1 MSNDDTFFGGGK
13 GDRTILRPSPGGKR
27 DSSPTPGKP
36 RPQGQAGRSDLVA
49 GRIAGVGASDIN
61 ALLSAATP
69 LLTLA
74 TELRN
79 TANHPDPDG
88 LFTHVSHEVTNFEV
102 VARKGGASPEGVLAG
117 RYILCTFLDEIVL
130 STPWGNQSSWINR
143 TLLNSFHNE
152 GWGGEKFYQI
162 LDRLLQEPHRN
173 IDLLELQYACLA
185 LGFEGKLR
193 VQDGGHAELD
203 RIQTNLY
210 SIIRNFRGEFETDL
224 SPRWEGVQDRRTPLA
239 RYVPLWVVGAV
250 AVGVLAVLYFGF
262 LVSLNAKSDPVAIQI
277 GSLGRN
283 VTPIVEREAY
293 VAEQRVTLRDLLDRE
308 ISDGVLDIREEGGAS
323 TVVLKG
329 DGLFDSGS
337 DVVRRTQV
345 PVIQAVATALGQIP
359 GQILITGHTD
369 DRPIRSIRFPS
380 NWHLSKHRAEAVRN
394 ILAQTVDPARLLAEP
409 RSSNEP
415 VVSNNSPE
423 NRAIN
428 RRVEITLF
436 PAPGRQ

>member
-1 MSNDDTFFGGGK
+1 MSNDDTFFGSGK

-27 DSSPTPGKP
+27 DTSPTPGRP
-36 RPQGQAGRSDLVA
+36 RPQRQSGLVA
-49 GRIAGVGASDIN
+49 GQIAGVGASDVN

-79 TANHPDPDG
+79 TARHPDPDG
-88 LFTHVSHEVTNFEV
+88 LFTHVSHEITNFEV

-130 STPWGNQSSWINR
+130 GTPWGNQSTWVNR
-143 TLLNSFHNE
+143 TLLNAFHNE

-173 IDLLELQYACLA
+173 VDLLELQYTCLA

-193 VQDGGHAELD
+193 VQDSGRSELE

-210 SIIRNFRGEFETDL
+210 STIRGLRGEFEIDL
-224 SPRWEGVQDRRTPLA
+224 SPRWEGVQDKRTPLA

-250 AVGVLAVLYFGF
+250 AFGALALLYSGF
-262 LVSLNAKSDPVAIQI
+262 LISLNAKSDPVAIEI

-283 VTPIVEREAY
+283 IAPIVDREAY
-293 VAEQRVTLRDLLDRE
+293 VAEQRVTLRYLLNQE
-308 ISDGVLDIREEGGAS
+308 IRDGILAVREEGGAS

-337 DVVRRTQV
+337 DVVRPGQV
-345 PVIQAVATALGQIP
+345 PVIRAVASALAQIP
-359 GQILITGHTD
+359 GQVLITGHTD

-380 NWHLSKHRAEAVRN
+380 NWHLSKHRADAVRA
-394 ILAQTVDPARLLAEP
+394 ILAQSVDPTRLLAEP

-415 VVSNNSPE
+415 IVSNDTPE

-436 PAPGRQ
+436 PVPGRQ

>member
-79 TANHPDPDG
+79 TASHPDPEG
-88 LFTHVSHEVTNFEV
+88 LFTHVSHEVSNFE
-102 VARKGGASPEGVLAG
+102 
-117 RYILCTFLDEIVL
+117 EIVL

-210 SIIRNFRGEFETDL
+210 GIIRNFRGEFETDL

-262 LVSLNAKSDPVAIQI
+262 LVLLNDKSDPVAIQI

-283 VTPIVEREAY
+283 VKPIVEREAY

-415 VVSNNSPE
+415 IVSNNSPE

>member
-1 MSNDDTFFGGGK
+1 MSNDDTFFGSGK

-27 DSSPTPGKP
+27 DSSPTPGRP
-36 RPQGQAGRSDLVA
+36 RPQGQAGRGDLVA
-49 GRIAGVGASDIN
+49 GGIAGVGASDVN

-79 TANHPDPDG
+79 TATHSDPDG
-88 LFTHVSHEVTNFEV
+88 LFTHISHEITNFEV
-102 VARKGGASPEGVLAG
+102 TARKGGASPEGILAG
-117 RYILCTFLDEIVL
+117 RYVLCTFLDEIVL
-130 STPWGNQSSWINR
+130 STPWGNQSSWISR
-143 TLLNSFHNE
+143 TLLNAFHNE

-162 LDRLLQEPHRN
+162 LDRLLQEPNRN

-193 VQDGGHAELD
+193 VQKGGRSELD
-203 RIQTNLY
+203 RIQSNLY
-210 SIIRNFRGEFETDL
+210 DIIRNLRGEFEADL
-224 SPRWEGVQDRRTPLA
+224 SPRWEGVRDRRTPLA

-250 AVGVLAVLYFGF
+250 AFGALAILYFGF
-262 LVSLNAKSDPVAIQI
+262 IVSLNAKSDPVAISI

-283 VTPIVEREAY
+283 VAPIVEREAY
-293 VAEQRVTLRDLLDRE
+293 IAESRVTLRDLLDSE
-308 ISDGVLDIREEGGAS
+308 ISSGLLEVREEGGAT
-323 TVVLKG
+323 TVILKG

-337 DVVRRTQV
+337 DVVKTTQI
-345 PVIQAVATALGQIP
+345 PVIQTVADALAQIP

-380 NWHLSKHRAEAVRN
+380 NWHLSKHRAEAVRD
-394 ILAQTVDPARLLAEP
+394 ILARTVDPARLLAEP

-415 VVSNNSPE
+415 VVSNTTAE
-423 NRAIN
+423 NRAMN

-436 PAPGRQ
+436 AAPGRQ